1 MPNYAPLPLIEL
13 DPRTESQLVAAAAQR
28 VYEASG
34 ATINDFSSGS
44 PIVALLEG
52 QAYAQAE
59 FLQFANQFPEAVL
72 VEWIGPFLGAQR
84 RTGSGSVVNIE
95 FTISPRG
102 QEFEVFAGFQLATD
116 SNLTGG
122 ESILFVTTEP
132 LVIPAGES
140 TGTVQAVSQ
149 FRGINTNVAANTI
162 TSAVTSLSGVVSVIN
177 PEPATGGQD
186 PELLSEVKE
195 RFFTLIR
202 RRNPVSAEDWVDF
215 FSDALGPGA
224 AVNVLPRRSEKEV
237 YRYDADFIRSN
248 PSVAFFVLNPDG
260 TPLTQAQ
267 RDLLQ
272 NLIRWSLPIE
282 FTGTVYSMEVDDA
295 DVDISLEY
303 DPKKPYA
310 ANLKTL
316 SKNIRDSLFGIMT
329 PNAVYPVSYS
339 PNVSDISSALTSS
352 FPTVLG
358 STSQYIDPD
367 IANIKVYHTPKNIS
381 TAAFTVG
388 APKPF
393 KTGASIKLNDL
404 VADST
409 GVETLYYPT
418 LQDFTPVTG
427 DKSYHANI
435 GDLKLSLIRA
445 LEPGIYSVGD
455 VISVIEES
463 TATLHVA
470 LTEFSYNGSATP
482 AQLISQGYVS
492 EAKGYSD
499 FTLGGQFT
507 ALNSSGEYDPQI
519 IAFDSDDLD
528 FEVYLPPLPVAIPQT
543 YRPGT
548 PVWVVVKTFTRT
560 QDTTNLGVAQTKGYV
575 AEDAVE
581 IEEIEIGGSYA
592 IGEYVMTPDPTVVL
606 TANIANSCYLD
617 KSRGAVRVV
626 SRVLKSFTFRKR
638 SDEDFKAVYDALV
651 ADGYLD
657 VVEIIPF
664 IDCAGRANFSE
675 HPFRYKTRFSIGEY
689 LRYRPEGGFD
699 AAALEECFRQSKTC
713 SNVTPSCKR
722 LLEDNLP
729 LPRYFLATKDF
740 TPSNTDPDALVRAGL
755 LIEVD
760 NGVFYANYIVSV
772 TNDQPSFSSPEITN
786 LLITQRQIET
796 INDLSVG
803 NTTEIQLIS
812 GKTLYVY
819 YWTGSAWDLQSEG
832 LPTFRDIFR
841 FAPKDSASFR
851 SGSEIRQYEATKHI
865 TPLVELEVYYDA
877 RIFVRSERTETV
889 KYFDSSYN
897 YEDVIYNITSSSV
910 SFYRVERPFTPPTE
924 KDTWAGVVPNTPRIE
939 EVEGN
944 LLKFVVKAEDSER
957 VFPRLGAQVGA
968 IKLGTATVRLEAK
981 STGGGTGTFVWE
993 STASATQTPTLSYSS
1008 ATPTG
1013 GNLVSYGDGTLS
1025 L

>member
-84 RTGSGSVVNIE
+84 RTGSGSVVNVE
-95 FTISPRG
+95 FTITPRN
-102 QEFEVFAGFQLATD
+102 QEFEVFPGFQLATD

-122 ESILFVTTEP
+122 ESILFVTTES

-140 TGTVQAVSQ
+140 TGVVQAVSQ

-162 TSAVTSLSGVVSVIN
+162 TSAVTSLSGVISVIN

-248 PSVAFFVLNPDG
+248 PSVAFFVLNPNG

-358 STSQYIDPD
+358 STNQYVDPD
-367 IANIKVYHTPKNIS
+367 IANIRVYHTPKNIS
-381 TAAFTVG
+381 SATFTLN

-393 KTGASIKLNDL
+393 KTGASIKEYDL

-409 GVETLYYPT
+409 GVETLYYPV
-418 LQDFTPVTG
+418 LRDFTPVTG
-427 DKSYHANI
+427 DKTYHANI
-435 GDLKLSLIRA
+435 GDLKLSLIRS
-445 LEPGIYSVGD
+445 LEPGVYSVGD
-455 VISVIEES
+455 VISVINGS
-463 TATLHVA
+463 SATLHVV
-470 LTEFSYNGSATP
+470 LTEFSYNGTATP
-482 AQLISQGYVS
+482 SELVSQGFLS
-492 EAKGYSD
+492 AEKGYSD
-499 FTLGGQFT
+499 FTLGGEYT
-507 ALNSSGEYDPQI
+507 AVNSAGEYDPQI
-519 IAFDSDDLD
+519 IAFDTDDV
-528 FEVYLPPLPVAIPQT
+528 EYQVYLPPLPLAIPQT
-543 YRPGT
+543 FRPGN
-548 PVWVVVKTFTRT
+548 PIWVVEKTFTRT
-560 QDTTNLGVAQTKGYV
+560 QDTTNLGVAQTNGYV
-575 AEDAVE
+575 DEDAVE
-581 IEEIEIGGSYA
+581 LQELAVGGTYS
-592 IGEYVMTPDPTVVL
+592 IGEYVVTPDPTVVL
-606 TANIANSCYLD
+606 TSNLATSCYLD
-617 KSRGAVRVV
+617 KSKGAVRVV
-626 SRVLKSFTFRKR
+626 SRVNRAFTFRKT
-638 SDEDFKAVYDALV
+638 SDKDYKAAYDELV

-657 VVEIIPF
+657 NIEIVPF

-689 LRYRPEGGFD
+689 VRYRPEGGFD

-713 SNVTPSCKR
+713 PNVTPACKR
-722 LLEDNLP
+722 LLEENLP
-729 LPRYFLATKDF
+729 LPRYFLVTRDF
-740 TPSNTDPDALVRAGL
+740 TPATTDPADLISSGVA
-755 LIEVD
+755 IEVE
-760 NGVFYANYIVSV
+760 NGVFYADYIVSV
-772 TNDQPSFSSPEITN
+772 NSDQPSFTSPEITN
-786 LLITQRQIET
+786 LLISQRQIVSE
-796 INDLSVG
+796 NDLNAG
-803 NTTEIQLIS
+803 DTAEMRLIS
-812 GKTLYVY
+812 GATLYVY
-819 YWTGSAWDLQSEG
+819 YWTGSAWNLQSDG
-832 LPTFRDIFR
+832 LPTFRDVFR

-851 SGSEIRQYEATKHI
+851 SGSEIRLYEATKHV
-865 TPLVELEVYYDA
+865 TPIVELEIYYDA
-877 RIFVRSERTETV
+877 GLFVRSERTETV
-889 KYFDSSYN
+889 KYFDPMYK
-897 YEDVIYNITSSSV
+897 YEDVIYDITISSV
-910 SFYRVERPFTPPTE
+910 SFYRVERPFTPGTE
-924 KDTWAGVVPNTPRIE
+924 EITWAGIVTNTPRIQ
-939 EVEGN
+939 EVKGN

-957 VFPRLGAQVGA
+957 VVPRLGTQVGA
-968 IKLGTATVRLEAK
+968 IKLGTATVHLEAK

-993 STASATQTPTLSYSS
+993 STPTANQTPTLSYSS
-1008 ATPTG
+1008 ATTTSDKP
-1013 GNLVSYGDGTLS
+1013 VSYGEGTLA